1 MIRQAIL
8 NSVGD
13 NNTFLPGTVSPAVI
27 SAVATSARSGDR
39 EVRSDVRQD
48 PASHTLTFSNLL
60 EEEEL
65 FLNKLKKLERF
76 NFEPDFKVNGLR
88 VSGVKV
94 SIKRIF
100 CPLKIFLSVRDRPG
114 GGQRPPVRQA
124 EETVLE
130 GDS

>member
-94 SIKRIF
+94 SISRI
-100 CPLKIFLSVRDRPG
+100 IFL
-114 GGQRPPVRQA
+114 
-124 EETVLE
+124 
-130 GDS
+130 

>member
-13 NNTFLPGTVSPAVI
+13 KTFLSSTVSPAVI
-27 SAVATSARSGDR
+27 SAVATSAMSGDR
-39 EVRSDVRQD
+39 VERSDVRQD
-48 PASHTLTFSNLL
+48 PPSLTLKFSNLL

-65 FLNKLKKLERF
+65 FLNKLKKLEHF

-94 SIKRIF
+94 SI
-100 CPLKIFLSVRDRPG
+100 C
-114 GGQRPPVRQA
+114 
-124 EETVLE
+124 
-130 GDS
+130 

>member
-1 MIRQAIL
+1 MIWQAIL

-13 NNTFLPGTVSPAVI
+13 NNTFLPGRVSPAVI

-39 EVRSDVRQD
+39 VERSDVRQV

-94 SIKRIF
+94 SISRI
-100 CPLKIFLSVRDRPG
+100 IFL
-114 GGQRPPVRQA
+114 
-124 EETVLE
+124 
-130 GDS
+130 